1 MLTNFIRSRL
11 KVAEPLKEA
20 KKLPADRVGSDRNAL
35 KIDHVL
41 EEFRSQASKLIEMQ
55 LECTHKLKRSWEAT
69 KEKSAEAESKDID
82 LKDFDVDIKDLQNY
96 KISIDNQKRK
106 KYSQRLGRS
115 GNSGINNFMT
125 VTSSSPGS

>member
-1 MLTNFIRSRL
+1 MLKNFIRSRL

-20 KKLPADRVGSDRNAL
+20 KKLPADMVGSYRNAL

-55 LECTHKLKRSWEAT
+55 LECSHKIKRSLEDM

-82 LKDFDVDIKDLQNY
+82 LNDFDVGIKD
-96 KISIDNQKRK
+96 
-106 KYSQRLGRS
+106 
-115 GNSGINNFMT
+115 
-125 VTSSSPGS
+125 

>member
-1 MLTNFIRSRL
+1 MLKQENEMLVNLIRSRL

-55 LECTHKLKRSWEAT
+55 LECSQKMKQSWKAS

-82 LKDFDVDIKDLQNY
+82 LKDVEVDVNDLQH
-96 KISIDNQKRK
+96 
-106 KYSQRLGRS
+106 
-115 GNSGINNFMT
+115 
-125 VTSSSPGS
+125 